1 MICSRAC
8 FLKKGN
14 RGSGQASEE
23 FIDGLLRHVVRTYK
37 GNFAVE
43 AHGRWNTKFHIT
55 FGIAVD
61 YLSKA
66 MNTTS
71 IVVNSCNCRLKPST
85 CLACETRRCRR
96 RLCRVDCHNM
106 INQMRLAMT
115 TVRSPSPTVAT
126 AASREQTSSRVY
138 CNVRLPWQPACSP
151 LPKQRRNENILLSSH
166 PSPPHLFLI
175 TPPPSLSFFF

>member
-1 MICSRAC
+1 M
-8 FLKKGN
+8 
-14 RGSGQASEE
+14 
-23 FIDGLLRHVVRTYK
+23 
-37 GNFAVE
+37 
-43 AHGRWNTKFHIT
+43 
-55 FGIAVD
+55 D

-66 MNTTS
+66 TKTSS
-71 IVVNSCNCRLKPST
+71 IVVNSCNCGPKPST
-85 CLACETRRCRR
+85 RLACESRRGRRC
-96 RLCRVDCHNM
+96 LCRADCHNM

-151 LPKQRRNENILLSSH
+151 LPKQRRNENIPLSSH

-175 TPPPSLSFFF
+175 TPPPSLSFFWTGSVTPDLLVLVAVTPPDRAVDAATAPPGSDAVGATRSD

>member
-1 MICSRAC
+1 ME
-8 FLKKGN
+8 G
-14 RGSGQASEE
+14 GS
-23 FIDGLLRHVVRTYK
+23 
-37 GNFAVE
+37 
-43 AHGRWNTKFHIT
+43 NTKFHII

-175 TPPPSLSFFF
+175 TPPPSLSFFFDCICDP